1 MQDTLTGKKINFI
14 GRRRIIVE
22 SEILPR
28 GSSCRCYYC
37 TVKYS
42 DGTSETKMLKEF
54 APLNYNLPVSQ
65 TGGLRNIDSANNS
78 FELLFK
84 SHFKKMK
91 QVRSLLLDISN
102 KENSLKRYFVIPPDG
117 EMNKKSVNTIIS
129 YNKQQGKYCYLSLLD
144 FDSTAAINNIGSFP
158 INERIEA
165 LIKLSK
171 IINIF
176 HKKHLIL
183 ADIKPDNF
191 IYDTDG
197 IGFCIK
203 LFDFDSVIDL
213 NQKIIA
219 DDITCSLPWAPYE
232 LFRGKTD
239 RIGPQ
244 SDLYS
249 LGAMLLYFVMFTYFQ
264 NEGEKNFVYFLHS
277 KHDPLN
283 SEYLKILQQYD
294 KKVTVGFWNK
304 FKEIVYTVTNNR
316 NPNARYD
323 RSFGNPLDYFIVQ
336 LTILKEIYESRG
348 AHPQIMIDNAV
359 RLINEPGSNLFDVHN
374 FNPFLFADIN
384 ITEPD

>member
-14 GRRRIIVE
+14 GRRRITVG

-37 TVKYS
+37 TVNYS
-42 DGTSETKMLKEF
+42 DGTAETKMLKEF
-54 APLNYNLPVSQ
+54 APADYNLSVSA
-65 TGGLRNIDSANNS
+65 TGGLRNIDSDNKR
-78 FELLFK
+78 FESLFK
-84 SHFKKMK
+84 SYLLKMK

-117 EMNKKSVNTIIS
+117 EINKKSTNTIII
-129 YNKQQGKYCYLSLLD
+129 YNKQKAKYCYLSLFD

-171 IINIF
+171 IINKF
-176 HKKHLIL
+176 HKKGLIL

-213 NQKIIA
+213 NKRN
-219 DDITCSLPWAPYE
+219 DVSDISCSLPWAPYE
-232 LFRGKTD
+232 LYKGRTEQ
-239 RIGPQ
+239 IGPE

-249 LGAMLLYFVMFTYFQ
+249 LGAMLLYFIMFSFFQ
-264 NEGEKNFVYFLHS
+264 NESENKFVHLLHD

-283 SEYLKILQQYD
+283 DEYLKVMQHYD
-294 KKVTVGFWNK
+294 KKITVGFWNK
-304 FKEIVYTVTNNR
+304 FKEIVYTVTNNHK
-316 NPNARYD
+316 PCTRYD
-323 RSFGNPLDYFIVQ
+323 KRFGNPLDYFIAQ
-336 LTILKEIYESRG
+336 LTTLKEIYESRG
-348 AHPQIMIDNAV
+348 AHPQIMIDNAIQ
-359 RLINEPGSNLFDVHN
+359 LINDPESDLFNANN
-374 FNPFLFADIN
+374 FDPFLFTGIEESD
-384 ITEPD
+384 

>member
-14 GRRRIIVE
+14 GRRCITVGN
-22 SEILPR
+22 EIFPR

-37 TVKYS
+37 TVNYS
-42 DGTSETKMLKEF
+42 DGTVETKMLKEF
-54 APLNYNLPVSQ
+54 APVDYELSVCPS
-65 TGGLRNIDSANNS
+65 GGFRKINADNNR

-84 SHFKKMK
+84 SYFRRMK

-102 KENSLKRYFVIPPDG
+102 KEISLKRYFVIPPDG
-117 EMNKKSVNTIIS
+117 EINKKSANTIIF
-129 YNKQQGKYCYLSLLD
+129 YDKQKEKYCYLSLFD

-171 IINIF
+171 IINKF
-176 HKKHLIL
+176 HKKGLIL

-213 NQKIIA
+213 NQKNSLG
-219 DDITCSLPWAPYE
+219 DISCSLPWAPYE
-232 LFRGKTD
+232 LYKGKVEQ
-239 RIGPQ
+239 IGPE

-249 LGAMLLYFVMFTYFQ
+249 LGAMLLYFIMFSFFQ
-264 NEGEKNFVYFLHS
+264 NGNENKFVYLLHG
-277 KHDPLN
+277 KHNPLN
-283 SEYLKILQQYD
+283 DEYLREMQHYD
-294 KKVTVGFWNK
+294 KNITVGFWNK
-304 FKEIVYTVTNNR
+304 FKEIIYAVTNNHK
-316 NPNARYD
+316 PCARYD
-323 RSFGNPLDYFIVQ
+323 KRFENPIDYFIAQ

-348 AHPQIMIDNAV
+348 VHPQIMLDYAM
-359 RLINEPGSNLFDVHN
+359 RLIADPESDLFNVSNFD
-374 FNPFLFADIN
+374 PFLFTDIEE
-384 ITEPD
+384 TD